1 FIVIF
6 HVDKEIVELSETEVL
21 LENFQKFTL
30 DNWRNFVGEPI
41 ARAYYNEQVWDCTI
55 LQVLPDDDYDATG
68 TVNWLRAF
76 RREKHC
82 KIQTLLGLVKRV
94 PDGRRQ
100 RFLPLENLQTESES
114 DCQRSPSSF
123 SRSVR
128 LPQAE
133 DSARAVQQSPS
144 SLPLLPLPETRNPS
158 AQLAVETAPPETPK
172 SLPHHGQND
181 RCRSQ
186 QSAAELLSP
195 SDQPGALR
203 FNAAA
208 ADVASLNF
216 GTGGL
221 DLLKARM
228 EAKLGVSLTS
238 PLGLCYLGLHT
249 LRRTLA
255 CMTTISE
262 LKQCMSRAAAAAATT
277 FGPVDADAEWKP
289 IATWP
294 DYIDF
299 IKNPPALEWMT
310 RLLLPCK
317 ADDLGSTIRRMVRRI
332 LSPEMLAAVNYNGK
346 GLGALSG
353 SELGDTELAF
363 RSVFLPSILRT
374 MKAMY
379 RDAAERPKDRDVELA
394 VIAALKLGK
403 DGRSRGRQ
411 GPTESGSQA
420 SAARVGTSQD
430 PPPAKVRRSVQK
442 VPDPIIYDADS
453 DE

>member
-1 FIVIF
+1 MKFIVIF

-41 ARAYYNEQVWDCTI
+41 ARAYYNEQ
-55 LQVLPDDDYDATG
+55 
-68 TVNWLRAF
+68 
-76 RREKHC
+76 
-82 KIQTLLGLVKRV
+82 
-94 PDGRRQ
+94 
-100 RFLPLENLQTESES
+100 NLQTESES

-216 GTGGL
+216 
-221 DLLKARM
+221 
-228 EAKLGVSLTS
+228 
-238 PLGLCYLGLHT
+238 
-249 LRRTLA
+249 
-255 CMTTISE
+255 E

-317 ADDLGSTIRRMVRRI
+317 ADDLGSTIRR
-332 LSPEMLAAVNYNGK
+332 
-346 GLGALSG
+346 
-353 SELGDTELAF
+353 
-363 RSVFLPSILRT
+363 
-374 MKAMY
+374 
-379 RDAAERPKDRDVELA
+379 
-394 VIAALKLGK
+394 
-403 DGRSRGRQ
+403 
-411 GPTESGSQA
+411 
-420 SAARVGTSQD
+420 
-430 PPPAKVRRSVQK
+430 
-442 VPDPIIYDADS
+442 
-453 DE
+453 